1 MSAVSLSLLP
11 ELVIDEGSLELAAGD
26 LAAAG
31 RSLTNAAED
40 AERTWGGL
48 SAVLQATGVDP
59 LFSAVSGLS
68 GDADGVRTALR
79 EAADALDRFAQQLRG
94 LRFSRS
100 FLESRIPSVRF
111 NYLRAVNAP
120 AESMSDFEVEQA
132 LADNRQMH
140 TEISSFATALAEA
153 ESDCAAALNAIASGT
168 PTRLGPVRAQP
179 TSWSSPTVTFQNAL
193 ADANMSRLREL
204 GAMDAAN
211 VREWLRDH
219 PEFAD
224 AVAASPPDPTE
235 VAGWWHGLGD
245 SADNASGAQT
255 ALIAAVPATIGAL
268 GGVAY
273 WGRDKANRNVLAA
286 EIARL
291 SSVRS
296 RSGRSA
302 RLIALEEIQDALDEG
317 GTTPR
322 QLIELDVYSEA
333 RPLAAI
339 SYGDLD
345 TATNVNW
352 MVSGMLSSTANMAH
366 AVDDAV
372 ALSSAQKFYLVPL
385 GLDATTASV
394 AWIGYDSPNYL
405 TVLGDEKAEAGGE
418 RLASSLQNFN
428 AARESGHGDA
438 FLAVDAHS
446 YGTTT
451 AAVALN
457 RYDDLQVDALAMYG
471 SAGLTVDSAEDL
483 HISASDIYVGE
494 AHDDGVADIGRFGS
508 GRTDPANWDFGG
520 TEYAT
525 NGGKADELTGQMLV
539 SSSGHSGYLVPD
551 TESLRNIALIGLDRG
566 DLVSQDVPILAPG
579 LFGESGSDG
588 LL

>member
-1 MSAVSLSLLP
+1 MSAVALSLLP
-11 ELVIDEGSLELAAGD
+11 EILIDENSLESAAGD
-26 LAAAG
+26 LASAG

-48 SAVLQATGVDP
+48 STVLQATGVDP

-68 GDADGVRTALR
+68 GDADGVKTALR

-94 LRFSRS
+94 LRTSRS
-100 FLESRIPSVRF
+100 YLESRIPSVRF
-111 NYLRAVNAP
+111 AYLLALDAP
-120 AESMSDFEVEQA
+120 AGAMTEFEVERA
-132 LADNRQMH
+132 IADNTQMH
-140 TEISSFATALAEA
+140 TEISSLATALAEA

-168 PTRLGPVRAQP
+168 PTRFGPVLP
-179 TSWSSPTVTFQNAL
+179 LPNSWSSPTVTFENAL
-193 ADANMSRLREL
+193 AEANMSRLRDL
-204 GAMDAAN
+204 GAMDAAG
-211 VREWLRDH
+211 VREWLRAH

-245 SADNASGAQT
+245 SAQNASGAQT

-286 EIARL
+286 ELTRL

-302 RLIALEEIQDALDEG
+302 RLIALEEIQDSLDEG
-317 GTTPR
+317 GSATY
-322 QLIELDVYSEA
+322 QLIELDIYSES

-352 MVSGMLSSTANMAH
+352 MVSGMFSSTSEMGN
-366 AVDDAV
+366 AVGDAR
-372 ALSSAQKFYLVPL
+372 ALSVAQTRYADLL
-385 GLDATTASV
+385 GLDTTTATV
-394 AWIGYDSPNYL
+394 AWIGYDSPDL
-405 TVLGDEKAEAGGE
+405 ITVLGSGKAEAGGE

-451 AAVALN
+451 VAIALN

-483 HISASDIYVGE
+483 HMSASDIYVGE
-494 AHDDGVADIGRFGS
+494 AHDDSVADIGRFGS

-525 NGGKADELTGQMLV
+525 NGGRADELTGQMLV

-566 DLVSQDVPILAPG
+566 DLVSRDSMVLAPG
-579 LFGESGSDG
+579 PFGEPATED